1 MSQRDIASLTGRP
14 LSSINRIVKAFRD
27 EQRLENLPRGSRSK
41 ATTDDEDRM
50 IVAAAVD
57 DPTLTAKEIQA
68 ELNLQVSVKTI
79 RNRLHEAGLRSRVPA
94 RKPLLSAVNRQKQLQ
109 FAQEHTSW
117 SPADWENVLFSDE
130 STFTTRWDQRQRI
143 WRADNT
149 RFQAP
154 YLQRVASSGRCA
166 VSVWGAVSK
175 DGLGPLIRLDGRFN
189 SASYKELV
197 ETVLLPY
204 ALNGPF
210 SDGCFYFQQDCSP
223 IHKARSV
230 RELLEDRGVMTLDW
244 PPQGAD
250 MNIIENAWGAMKKA
264 LSNRPLHRGSKYELW
279 AAVEAEWERLR
290 ASDLFAR
297 LFESLPRRMAAVVA
311 AGGDFTKY

>member
-27 EQRLENLPRGSRSK
+27 EQRLENLSRGSRSK

-79 RNRLHEAGLRSRVPA
+79 RNRLHEAGLRNRVPP
-94 RKPLLSAVNRQKQLQ
+94 RKPLLSAVNRQKRLQ
-109 FAQEHTSW
+109 FAQEHASW

-149 RFQAP
+149 SRKKLPDFLP
-154 YLQRVASSGRCA
+154 HDV
-166 VSVWGAVSK
+166 
-175 DGLGPLIRLDGRFN
+175 LD
-189 SASYKELV
+189 ELA
-197 ETVLLPY
+197 E
-204 ALNGPF
+204 
-210 SDGCFYFQQDCSP
+210 
-223 IHKARSV
+223 V
-230 RELLEDRGVMTLDW
+230 R
-244 PPQGAD
+244 A
-250 MNIIENAWGAMKKA
+250 
-264 LSNRPLHRGSKYELW
+264 
-279 AAVEAEWERLR
+279 
-290 ASDLFAR
+290 
-297 LFESLPRRMAAVVA
+297 VA
-311 AGGDFTKY
+311 AGSREGDDAGKSLEMGGLCLKGTFDVFGFPDEIFDGGWGVADKATEDVILYASHQDPKHLLVGGLRVGASDQAQNIFDKTGGRLA